1 MRQLDEEAQ
10 SEAKRRARNLVADA
24 LQRVAASHAAETT
37 SSLIELPS
45 DDMKGR
51 IIGREG
57 RNIRTLEHLTGVDVI
72 VDDTPQAVVLSSFD
86 PIRREIAKITLLKLV
101 EDGRIQPARIEEMYY
116 QSKTEIDEHI
126 QQAGEQAVFEANC
139 GDFHEEIVKL
149 LGRLNYRTSYG
160 QNVLKHTLEV
170 VHLAGLMATE
180 LEANVK
186 TAKRAAM
193 LHDVGKALTH
203 EVEGSH
209 AAISTQY
216 AKRYGETPGV
226 IHAVEAHHYEVQPQ
240 TVEAVLLIAADA
252 ISGARPGARGDSLE
266 NYIKRLAA
274 LEELAAKKPGVEK
287 VYALQAGREIRVIVK
302 PGEINDDEAALLS
315 HEIARE
321 IENDLEYPGQIKV
334 TVIREFRRNV
344 EFAKYAAASAFARCG
359 GATTSRR
366 SVPDERSRL
375 GADQGHAR
383 GARAGGGALAG
394 GGGRDRLQHLHD
406 PREAGSALRR
416 APRQREDA
424 EGRRPRQGDRRRR
437 LLRGGAARAALRAL
451 PVRRRRL
458 RPGHDPAPRATG
470 SAPAA
475 RRPAAAS
482 APARS
487 ASSPARCRCTA
498 NAASRPGC
506 RSRWAATRSA
516 RTASCPPCAGARQS
530 RRPGEILAEVTR
542 LAAEGVR
549 EITLLGQNVNSWG
562 RDLAPDVR
570 TEFGELLRACDAVD
584 GIERIRF
591 TSPHPKDFRREV
603 IAAMADCDAGLRA
616 RAPAAPVRARPGS

>member
-1 MRQLDEEAQ
+1 MLVLAAILISVLITGVVVVFGLQLFGGTSVAEARREAETIRREAKVEAREDAVRVRGEVEREIAEMRARITKIEERVIAREDEVELRQKELSRREQGIADREVHVKELQDDLKEAKQRELTELERVAGMTVNEAKARLLEQSEELVRHDLARRVRQLDEEAQ

-116 QSKTEIDEHI
+116 QSKAEIEEHI
-126 QQAGEQAVFEANC
+126 VQAGEQAVFEANC
-139 GDFHEEIVKL
+139 GEFHEEIVKL

-170 VHLAGLMATE
+170 VHLVGLMATE
-180 LEANVK
+180 LDANVK
-186 TAKRAAM
+186 TAKRAAIM
-193 LHDVGKALTH
+193 HDVGKAVTH

-216 AKRYGETPGV
+216 AKRYGESPGV

-266 NYIKRLAA
+266 NYIKRLEA
-274 LEELAAKKPGVEK
+274 LEGLAMKRDGVEK

-302 PGEINDDEAALLS
+302 PGEIDDDQAALLS

-321 IENDLEYPGQIKV
+321 IEHELEYPGQIKV
-334 TVIREFRRNV
+334 TVIRESRAT
-344 EFAKYAAASAFARCG
+344 EFAK
-359 GATTSRR
+359 
-366 SVPDERSRL
+366 
-375 GADQGHAR
+375 
-383 GARAGGGALAG
+383 
-394 GGGRDRLQHLHD
+394 
-406 PREAGSALRR
+406 
-416 APRQREDA
+416 
-424 EGRRPRQGDRRRR
+424 
-437 LLRGGAARAALRAL
+437 
-451 PVRRRRL
+451 
-458 RPGHDPAPRATG
+458 
-470 SAPAA
+470 
-475 RRPAAAS
+475 
-482 APARS
+482 
-487 ASSPARCRCTA
+487 
-498 NAASRPGC
+498 
-506 RSRWAATRSA
+506 
-516 RTASCPPCAGARQS
+516 
-530 RRPGEILAEVTR
+530 
-542 LAAEGVR
+542 
-549 EITLLGQNVNSWG
+549 
-562 RDLAPDVR
+562 
-570 TEFGELLRACDAVD
+570 
-584 GIERIRF
+584 
-591 TSPHPKDFRREV
+591 
-603 IAAMADCDAGLRA
+603 
-616 RAPAAPVRARPGS
+616 